1 MGEILQGEKV
11 VDMDGEQGM
20 RLGSWNETNSS
31 MFEKVPKEVRVE
43 INRGLIDR
51 EPATFRGVFA
61 RVKGGGYGVS
71 YSAFYRYARR
81 VRGQAAMFEMAEA
94 TASAGKEVPAMLPK
108 VLAQRLLETLA
119 FEEVSPR
126 HIQRMTD
133 AYKTA
138 VKTQVT
144 IRQHGLFRPPADAE
158 VSEDL
163 VELFKQY
170 RELVERQEAVSSSE

>member
-1 MGEILQGEKV
+1 MPHEKII
-11 VDMDGEQGM
+11 DLAEKQE
-20 RLGSWNETNSS
+20 SNSS
-31 MFEKVPKEVRVE
+31 IFDKTTPDLRRE
-43 INRGLIDR
+43 INRALIDR
-51 EPATFRGVFA
+51 DPPTYKGVFA
-61 RVKGGGYGVS
+61 KLKLADRGVS
-71 YSAFYRYARR
+71 YHAFYRYSRR

-94 TASAGKEVPAMLPK
+94 TASAGKDLPAMLPK

-170 RELVERQEAVSSSE
+170 RELVERQEAVSNS